1 MSRDIQALFN
11 KIQLGDRVAL
21 GQVMTLV
28 ESDLAVD
35 RQEAVDILELCE
47 QKISPGR
54 SVLSLC
60 HQWPTWSWKEYIY

>member
-28 ESDLAVD
+28 ESDLAED
-35 RQEAVDILELCE
+35 RKEAVAILELCE
-47 QKISPGR
+47 QKLALEDQSYRFAISGPPGAG
-54 SVLSLC
+54 
-60 HQWPTWSWKEYIY
+60 